1 MTSDGLDHPLRYE
14 LVNELHARPSPRLT
28 APLTVVFTAFKEP
41 RDAAARDRGA
51 DITHLGA
58 LAHRHGAPAP
68 QPDAQHYAAQLG
80 RYELAWESHTEF
92 VSYAAFLPGAAPRPF
107 DARVAEI
114 FPAEWQKAAPGR
126 RLAALIVHV
135 EEMPEDDAAIDARLE
150 TWFAH
155 DGLAAAQVMDG
166 QAVVASDFRIDA
178 SGFMRFAIFVR
189 PGSGAGRTGRI
200 IQRLIDLETYRGMS
214 MLGLGRVRGLSALL
228 NRLDPRLSNLMGGLA
243 GGTTDPEA
251 MLHDLL
257 AVSAELEV
265 AATDA
270 SFRFGAT
277 RAYAAI
283 VAERLAALRES
294 RFGSRQTLSE
304 FMDRRYAPAM
314 RTVLSTEARLNAMLD
329 RTERASELL
338 RTRVDVE
345 RSGASRDLLARMDRR
360 ADLQL
365 RLQNT
370 VEGLSVVAISYYAVG
385 LLSYLLA
392 LLAYRIAVD
401 KAVLTAGLVPV
412 VVLAVWYGMR
422 RIRRALHDD
431 VAP

>member
-1 MTSDGLDHPLRYE
+1 MTGDGLDHPLRYE

-28 APLTVVFTAFKEP
+28 APLTVVFMAFKEL
-41 RDAAARDRGA
+41 RNAASRDRSA
-51 DITHLGA
+51 DITHLA
-58 LAHRHGAPAP
+58 TLAHRHGAPAP
-68 QPDAQHYAAQLG
+68 QPGAQHYAAQLG

-92 VSYAAFLPGAAPRPF
+92 VTYAAFLPGLAPRPF

-114 FPAEWQKAAPGR
+114 FPAEWQQDAPGA

-135 EEMPEDDAAIDARLE
+135 EHVPEDPAEIDTKLE
-150 TWFAH
+150 AWFAR

-166 QAVVASDFRIDA
+166 LAVVASDFRIDA
-178 SGFMRFAIFVR
+178 NGFMRFAIFVQ
-189 PGSGAGRTGRI
+189 PGSGAGRTGRV
-200 IQRLIDLETYRGMS
+200 IQRLIDLEIYRSMS
-214 MLGLGRVRGLSALL
+214 MLGLGRGRALSALL
-228 NRLDPRLSNLMGGLA
+228 NRLDPRISTLMGGLA
-243 GGTTDPEA
+243 GETADPEA
-251 MLHDLL
+251 VLHDLL
-257 AVSAELEV
+257 GVSAELEV
-265 AATDA
+265 AATDS

-283 VAERLAALRES
+283 VAERLASLRES
-294 RFGSRQTLSE
+294 RFFSRQTLSE
-304 FMDRRYAPAM
+304 FMDRRFAPAM
-314 RTVLSTEARLNAMLD
+314 RTVASTEARLNTMLD

-385 LLSYLLA
+385 LLSYFLTPLA
-392 LLAYRIAVD
+392 HRIAVD

-412 VVLAVWYGMR
+412 VVLAVWYAMR
-422 RIRRALHDD
+422 RIRRSLHDG
-431 VAP
+431 APE